1 MALPDKKIDCPKC
14 NLDLKAR
21 LASAKDDDESVVL
34 DMESVQWERMVLSS
48 DNLVVV
54 EFWHQSCPACAKF
67 APTFTKVA
75 SEFGGKVDF
84 FKLDV
89 LKNKENTAL
98 AVKYEVTSTPT
109 LAFLCMGK
117 VLSLNEEWDGFGSEE
132 DFKKTVTQMI
142 NRCSDKD

>member
-1 MALPDKKIDCPKC
+1 MPDKKIDCPKC

-21 LASAKDDDESVVL
+21 LASVEDDDESVVL
-34 DMESVQWERMVLSS
+34 DMESLQWERLVLNSK
-48 DNLVVV
+48 NLVVV
-54 EFWHQSCPACAKF
+54 KFWHQECPACKKF

-75 SEFGGKVDF
+75 SEYGDRVDF

-109 LAFLCMGK
+109 LAFLCKGE

-132 DFKKTVTQMI
+132 EFKKTVNQMMQ
-142 NRCSDKD
+142 RCSGKD

>member
-1 MALPDKKIDCPKC
+1 MRDKKIDCPKC
-14 NLDLKAR
+14 NIDLKSL
-21 LASAKDDDESVVL
+21 LASAKDDNESVVL
-34 DMESVQWERMVLSS
+34 DMESLQWERMILGS
-48 DNLVVV
+48 DNLVVI
-54 EFWHQSCPACAKF
+54 EFWHQSCPACKKF

-75 SEFGGKVDF
+75 SEFVDKVDF

-109 LAFLCMGK
+109 LAFFCNGV

-132 DFKKTVTQMI
+132 DLKKTVNQMI
-142 NRCSDKD
+142 ERCSYKD

>member
-1 MALPDKKIDCPKC
+1 LSDKIDCPKC

-34 DMESVQWERMVLSS
+34 DMESVQWERMVLGS
-48 DNLVVV
+48 DRLVVV
-54 EFWHQSCPACAKF
+54 EFWHQSCPACKKF
-67 APTFTKVA
+67 APMFTKVA
-75 SEFGGKVDF
+75 NEFNDNVDF

-98 AVKYEVTSTPT
+98 AVKYDITSTPT
-109 LAFLCMGK
+109 LAFLCKGE

-132 DFKKTVTQMI
+132 DFKKTVNQMMQ
-142 NRCSDKD
+142 RCKRKD